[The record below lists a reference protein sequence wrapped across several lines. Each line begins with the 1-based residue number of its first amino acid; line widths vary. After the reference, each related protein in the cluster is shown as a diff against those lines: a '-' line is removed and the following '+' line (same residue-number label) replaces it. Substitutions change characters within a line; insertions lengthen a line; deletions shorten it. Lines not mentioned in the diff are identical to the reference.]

1 LCVPCGHLFSC
12 LVGPVLSRNRNWL
25 GPIWS
30 SPSLWGKVSSNVEI
44 PLVSTPCLYSL
55 SISATS
61 QHPGSKPQ
69 ISTKA
74 EQNTRGVLCYPSST
88 SWLQNGETSRR
99 RCQGLVPSPVDESS
113 GGWIGQAEHGPIWS
127 SPCFCKTLASPDME
141 NTSQVSCLGLFRLPR
156 VFATHY
162 WQCSVSAVKLQ
173 QNATFPLKSL

>member
-1 LCVPCGHLFSC
+1 MCVPFGAS
-12 LVGPVLSRNRNWL
+12 LV
-25 GPIWS
+25 
-30 SPSLWGKVSSNVEI
+30 LWGQYCLGTGTGWGPYGAHPASGEKLAPMWRYLLFDTMSLLKLCYIPASRLKASN
-44 PLVSTPCLYSL
+44 
-55 SISATS
+55 SA
-61 QHPGSKPQ
+61 
-69 ISTKA
+69 KA

-162 WQCSVSAVKLQ
+162 WQCPVSAVKLQ